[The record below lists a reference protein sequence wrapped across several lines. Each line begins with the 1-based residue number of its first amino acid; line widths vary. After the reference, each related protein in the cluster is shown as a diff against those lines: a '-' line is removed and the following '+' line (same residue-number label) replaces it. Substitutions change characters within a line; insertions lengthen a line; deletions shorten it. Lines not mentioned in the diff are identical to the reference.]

1 MAKIILTELK
11 KVDPWLELRW
21 DDFVELC
28 AGSSDVF

>member
-1 MAKIILTELK
+1 MLAELK

-28 AGSSDVF
+28 AGSTEVF